1 MQVLRGLGLAADPQQ
16 VKEKHRGRHKE
27 LSRAAQQERVRR
39 ERSEQ
44 SRWRRWDA
52 QQAEYEANNSE
63 RLDELTARAGQI
75 AVRQHQAKALSRW
88 AEWAAEERAIKAV
101 KDKEAAVDAAA
112 REAAREARE
121 AQVAAREAAKEA
133 AEALEAELRLKQEL
147 RDVQEAEERLA
158 AARAAED
165 DAAVRAAEEALAR
178 EKLEAEEARR
188 VAEQERA
195 EADAAA
201 AVAAR
206 EREEAEQAEREL
218 LALKRT
224 QARERL
230 QAAGRAVKLTG
241 SVVRA
246 MGGATEPDPEPEPP
260 PSPEELAHLRAA
272 ERQPFPTETTRQQPK
287 TSTEYQWCSGLTTG
301 ASTPS
306 SVTAPA
312 AAARDGNVA
321 SRTGEARRE
330 GRAREG
336 CRTRGAS
343 STVSMYTDRPSCHFL
358 TATVDICSTNH
369 LCIHVLYHV
378 SEQRLR

>member
-63 RLDELTARAGQI
+63 RLDELTARAGQM

-206 EREEAEQAEREL
+206 EREEAEQVEREL

-272 ERQPFPTETTRQQPK
+272 ERREQRRLAEERLERIASAHTASSRNRSRQKPPGSSRKPAQSTSGAPVSPLALVPPAVSPRQQLQQEMEMLRREQAK
-287 TSTEYQWCSGLTTG
+287 HEEKVGR
-301 ASTPS
+301 AK
-306 SVTAPA
+306 
-312 AAARDGNVA
+312 AAARA
-321 SRTGEARRE
+321 ERQAR
-330 GRAREG
+330 
-336 CRTRGAS
+336 
-343 STVSMYTDRPSCHFL
+343 
-358 TATVDICSTNH
+358 
-369 LCIHVLYHV
+369 
-378 SEQRLR
+378 